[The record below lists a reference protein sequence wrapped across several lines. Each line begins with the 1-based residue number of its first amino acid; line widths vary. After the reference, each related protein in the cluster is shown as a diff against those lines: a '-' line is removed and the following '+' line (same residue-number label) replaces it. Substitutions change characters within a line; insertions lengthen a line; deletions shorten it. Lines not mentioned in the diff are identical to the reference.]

1 MSGASAGLKRFD
13 VHAAVALSLLVQ
25 TVMSLLAACVPALAP
40 DIAADRGW
48 NVALVALYPTVL
60 FATAFFVSF
69 GVPHLLKLLIASQFG
84 FAYAFAAAAACILA
98 GPLMLAVPPRAW
110 RGTERP
116 ASRQ

>member
-69 GVPHLLKLLIASQFG
+69 GVPHLLRLLIASQFG
-84 FAYAFAAAAACILA
+84 FAYAFAAAAARTLA